1 MAMEQNYV
9 DSEYESKLE
18 FQSMWD
24 DLKNKVQTEDGGTGS
39 GEMGR
44 GPERRDGVRRDGTG
58 SREMGRDENCSGH
71 SEPDERSRANS
82 Q

>member
-24 DLKNKVQTEDGGTGS
+24 DLKNKVQAENGGTGS

-44 GPERRDGVRRDGTG
+44 GPERRNGVRRD
-58 SREMGRDENCSGH
+58 R
-71 SEPDERSRANS
+71 P
-82 Q
+82 